1 MEFAVLF
8 KYYSDIFLTARAWI
22 VRTFLWSLSNNLAI
36 SLYFRFISR
45 RYIITDSSI
54 VIFRS
59 LNIFS
64 GTLTE
69 LSSDILTGYFST
81 AFLYAVQIVLSLRCS
96 ILAIS
101 QYFIFLFSFRYL
113 HNASNPPTSLVN
125 MATGP
130 LFFPPMRWEAW
141 RHYART

>member
-54 VIFRS
+54 V
-59 LNIFS
+59 N
-64 GTLTE
+64 
-69 LSSDILTGYFST
+69 
-81 AFLYAVQIVLSLRCS
+81 VLSLSFSYGMYISYEKLRDRTFT
-96 ILAIS
+96 ILESVI
-101 QYFIFLFSFRYL
+101 IYL
-113 HNASNPPTSLVN
+113 REMNLKYS
-125 MATGP
+125 
-130 LFFPPMRWEAW
+130 EI
-141 RHYART
+141 ARLLERDQRNVRTIHARAVRKMSE